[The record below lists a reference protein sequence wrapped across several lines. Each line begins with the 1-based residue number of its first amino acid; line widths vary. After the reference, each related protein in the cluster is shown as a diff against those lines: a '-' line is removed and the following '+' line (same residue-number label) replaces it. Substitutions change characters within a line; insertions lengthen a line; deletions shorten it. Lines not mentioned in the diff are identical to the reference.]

1 MESPQAGSQHSHVP
15 LRPHT
20 YDDLVP
26 GLSFDQGPRT
36 ISRADI
42 DAFTAVSG
50 DRTALHSDDAYAA
63 TTPFGR
69 VIAHGVLNLAIATGL
84 AYESGV
90 FEGTVLAIRGMEIR
104 FDRPV
109 FAGDVVWLYVRVL
122 DREKRP
128 RTDRGRVSF
137 DVELRNQ
144 AGRTVLSGTW
154 KVLMRRDPQAEGAED
169 SRADGDD

>member
-1 MESPQAGSQHSHVP
+1 MESPLAGSQHLRVP

-26 GLSFDQGPRT
+26 GLRFDQGPRA

-42 DAFTAVSG
+42 DAFTSVSG

-69 VIAHGVLNLAIATGL
+69 VIAHGVLNLAVATGL

-109 FAGDVVWLYVRVL
+109 FAGDEVWLHVRVL
-122 DREKRP
+122 EREQRP
-128 RTDRGRVSF
+128 RTDRGRVTF

-144 AGRTVLSGTW
+144 AGRVVLSGTW
-154 KVLMRRDPQAEGAED
+154 KVLMRRHVEGAATGP
-169 SRADGDD
+169 SPAAADD